1 MDKKIET
8 LNRKNDL
15 ISQGWKF
22 VTLENY
28 KELLKTFG
36 LKLDNS
42 TKHLYYNTS
51 NRHLGYWLECSIDA
65 IDETNKGFANIYGVF
80 YNEQIKNRT
89 ELYLEF
95 KQFRNTYF
103 TQLNS
108 GHLICI

>member
-36 LKLDNS
+36 LKLDIS
-42 TKHLYYNTS
+42 SKHLYYN
-51 NRHLGYWLECSIDA
+51 NYNENLGNWLDCSIDA
-65 IDETNKGFANIYGVF
+65 IDKTSKSFANVYGVF
-80 YNEQIKNRT
+80 YNEQTKNKT

-95 KQFRNTYF
+95 DKFRDTYF
-103 TQLNS
+103 TELKT